1 MALSDY
7 KEKKL
12 LDHANNVASWT
23 APVTQYLALYKSDPG
38 EAGAGTEVNNVI
50 DDTAYARQTIAF
62 PAATLGV
69 GSTTNSGAQTFAAV
83 VYGSGAAAYT
93 VTHIGILDSAG
104 TTVVTAG
111 AFVVGQVYTI
121 KTSGTTNFTL
131 IGAAN
136 SNAGT
141 QFTAT
146 GVGSGTGD
154 AYAAGNL
161 LDYGALNA
169 SISRVTGKT
178 LVFDIGSISS
188 ALG

>member
-23 APVTQYLALYKSDPG
+23 APATQYLALFKSDPG
-38 EAGAGTEVNNVI
+38 ETGAGTEVSATV
-50 DDTAYARQTIAF
+50 DDTAYARQAITFA
-62 PAATLGV
+62 AATLGT
-69 GSTTNSGAQTFAAV
+69 GIALTSNAQTFAAT

-93 VTHIGILDSAG
+93 VTHIGIYDAL
-104 TTVVTAG
+104 TT
-111 AFVVGQVYTI
+111 
-121 KTSGTTNFTL
+121 
-131 IGAAN
+131 
-136 SNAGT
+136 
-141 QFTAT
+141 
-146 GVGSGTGD
+146 
-154 AYAAGNL
+154 GNL
-161 LDYGALNA
+161 LDYGPLNA